1 MTEASPSALA
11 AVDQAPESGACPDF
25 WFQLIDEKAAA
36 KFLNLTTRS
45 MQAMRQR
52 GGGPNFCRL
61 SARCIRYRRIDL
73 KNYADDR
80 LRSSTSDPGEAVA

>member
-1 MTEASPSALA
+1 MTEASPTALA

-25 WFQLIDEKAAA
+25 WFQLIDEKVAA

-52 GGGPNFCRL
+52 GGGPKFCRL
-61 SARCIRYRRIDL
+61 SARCIKYRRVDL
-73 KNYADDR
+73 KNYADA
-80 LRSSTSDPGEAVA
+80 LMRSSTSDPDEAAA

>member
-1 MTEASPSALA
+1 MTETSAVALA
-11 AVDQAPESGACPDF
+11 AVDQAPESGASPDF
-25 WFQLIDEKAAA
+25 WFQLINETVAAE
-36 KFLNLTTRS
+36 FLNLTPRS

-61 SARCIRYRRIDL
+61 SARCIKYRRVDL

-80 LRSSTSDPGEAVA
+80 LRSSTSDPDEAAA